1 MAWETR
7 GGKRYYYRARKEDGR
22 VVKEYV
28 GTGPSAEI
36 AALQD
41 RSVRE
46 ERATTARARRAEQDR
61 LEAIDSEVTDID
73 HAIEA
78 VTQVNLL
85 LAGYHRHH
93 RGAWRRRRHG

>member
-7 GGKRYYYRARKEDGR
+7 RGRRYYYRARKEDGR

-41 RSVRE
+41 RSARE
-46 ERATTARARRAEQDR
+46 ERATAAQARKAEQDR
-61 LEAIDSEVTDID
+61 LEAIDSEVTHID

-93 RGAWRRRRHG
+93 RDAWRRRRNG